1 MSTSQRTLSS
11 IETLRCSFPLAR
23 PFLLGFNM
31 IDERDYVVLKLV
43 DTDGNEGYSFALA
56 RGAPTDLVIAE
67 LVGPRFFG
75 LSIDDPGR
83 CQQQVSQSLLPHYSE
98 GLINRALSLIDI
110 AMWDQNGRANNQPV
124 WQLLGG
130 ASREMPVL
138 LVEGYPMQ
146 DESDTEFVDR
156 VVAKVDDG
164 YQYIKLTY
172 GSADPDAFTR
182 KLRRLAA
189 RLPAGAQVCVDV
201 GFIWGDPRVAEDI
214 LDAWADLDLL
224 WIEDPAGADNVEAF
238 RGLRQRT
245 RLPLAAG
252 DEVTRGQAL
261 ADAVSAG
268 VLDVVRIDSTC
279 VGGFTGMRWLAGHVE
294 RAGHTVSTHVYPE
307 LNLHGACGLT
317 AAGPIEMFPPGN
329 PWDTAWQ
336 FVQPPSPVLQNDR
349 RVLRP
354 TGVPGLGLEIDWD
367 RVTSATVRRS
377 HISPA

>member
-1 MSTSQRTLSS
+1 MPAGQRMLSS
-11 IETLRCSFPLAR
+11 IEVARCSFPLAK

-31 IDERDYVVLKLV
+31 IDKRDYVVVKLV
-43 DTDGNEGYSFALA
+43 DTDGHEGYSFALA

-75 LSIDDPGR
+75 LSIDDPAL

-110 AMWDQNGRANNQPV
+110 AIWDQKGRANGQPA

-130 ASREMPVL
+130 ESREMPVL

-146 DESDTEFVDR
+146 DESDGEFVER
-156 VVAKVDDG
+156 VLAKVHDG
-164 YQYIKLTY
+164 YRYIKLTY

-182 KLRRLAA
+182 KLRQLVERM
-189 RLPAGAQVCVDV
+189 PAGAQVCVDV
-201 GFIWGDPRVAEDI
+201 GFIWGDPRVAEEI
-214 LDAWADLDLL
+214 LEAWADLNLL
-224 WIEDPAGADNVEAF
+224 WIEDPAGADDLEAF

-261 ADAVSAG
+261 ADAVGAG
-268 VLDVVRIDSTC
+268 LLDVVRIDSTC
-279 VGGFTGMRWLAGHVE
+279 IGGFTGMRSLARKVE
-294 RAGHTVSTHVYPE
+294 HAGRTVSTHVYPE

-317 AAGPIEMFPPGN
+317 SAGPIEMFPPGN

-336 FVQPPSPVLQNDR
+336 FVQPPAPRLKGDR
-349 RVLRP
+349 RVLAP
-354 TGVPGLGLEIDWD
+354 SESPGLGLEIDWD
-367 RVTSATVRRS
+367 RVTAATLRHS
-377 HISPA
+377 HISAG